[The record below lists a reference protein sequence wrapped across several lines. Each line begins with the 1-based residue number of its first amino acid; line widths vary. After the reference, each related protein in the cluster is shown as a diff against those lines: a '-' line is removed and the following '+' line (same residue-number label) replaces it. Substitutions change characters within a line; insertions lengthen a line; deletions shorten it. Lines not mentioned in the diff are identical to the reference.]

1 MNDFE
6 YTAQREMDFE
16 NYQETKADEKKALAD
31 LKLKRA
37 EEIREGKYAR

>member
-1 MNDFE
+1 MDNFE
-6 YTAQREMDFE
+6 YTALREMDYE

-37 EEIREGKYAR
+37 EEIREGKYGK